1 MNRVLLDQEKVI
13 RNREPWKCNRTGNHF
28 TLFLDFFFFFHF
40 FCNIATARKRK
51 QYFVM
56 VYCFRTCFLSWWTM
70 INWNLSGFV
79 NMLHLNHL
87 IASSVFDPSFTQVL
101 LSWVLVSLDYHP
113 QSWVATFTILMNRSK
128 ESAPIIEPWE
138 IPCWSVSY
146 IGSFLK
152 MKKWKQFR
160 PLKTCWH
167 IVLPSASYRERS
179 QTLRTSS

>member
-79 NMLHLNHL
+79 KMLHLNHL
-87 IASSVFDPSFTQVL
+87 IASSGFDPSFIKLIFSFTG
-101 LSWVLVSLDYHP
+101 LSSTKLGSYFHPFDEQIEKKCTYYRTLRNTVLVSFIYWFLFKNEEMKAISSSKNLLAY
-113 QSWVATFTILMNRSK
+113 SFTVRKL
-128 ESAPIIEPWE
+128 
-138 IPCWSVSY
+138 
-146 IGSFLK
+146 
-152 MKKWKQFR
+152 
-160 PLKTCWH
+160 
-167 IVLPSASYRERS
+167 
-179 QTLRTSS
+179 